1 MAIMMQNNESE
12 VEDAMIEVIQ
22 EHLKEMSPGLRWIFQ
37 CARMDPEGVSATLTV
52 RPYFS
57 TVRDILKGNPIP
69 LPYRAMRWLPPRTAM
84 VSSPLMKARVKRVSV
99 G

>member
-22 EHLKEMSPGLRWIFQ
+22 EHLKAMRPGLCGIFQ
-37 CARMDPEGVSATLTV
+37 CERVVPECVSATLKV
-52 RPYFS
+52 RPEFS
-57 TVRDILKGNPIP
+57 TVRDILKGSLIP
-69 LPYRAMRWLPPRTAM
+69 LPYKAMRWLTPRTAM
-84 VSSPLMKARVKRVSV
+84 VSSPLMKARVKHISV

>member
-1 MAIMMQNNESE
+1 MAIMMRNNERE
-12 VEDAMIEVIQ
+12 VEGA
-22 EHLKEMSPGLRWIFQ
+22 RTAWIFQ
-37 CARMDPEGVSATLTV
+37 CARMDPECVSATLMV
-52 RPYFS
+52 RPEFS
-57 TVRDILKGNPIP
+57 TERDILKGSPIP